1 MSRPIQKPD
10 VFRTAVVQMFR
21 DIGFTKER
29 AKKLYPEVEKLL
41 VEQLANGELRIK
53 GIIKVIVVG
62 NVEKCWDNF
71 EGKLIGDRVVVR
83 GGCRIRPR
91 LKKRFL
97 EVMEA
102 KRKAATDGGDR
113 TEG

>member
-1 MSRPIQKPD
+1 MSTPTQKPD
-10 VFRTAVVQMFR
+10 VFRTAVVRMFR

-41 VEQLANGELRIK
+41 VEQLASGELRIK
-53 GIIKVIVVG
+53 GIIAVTVVG

-71 EGKLIGDRVVVR
+71 KGKLIGDRVVVR

-91 LKKRFL
+91 LKQRFL

-102 KRKAATDGGDR
+102 KRKAASHGESD
-113 TEG
+113 EA

>member
-1 MSRPIQKPD
+1 MTTPVQKPD
-10 VFRTAVVQMFR
+10 VFRTAVVRMFR
-21 DIGFTKER
+21 DIGFSKAR
-29 AKKLYPEVEKLL
+29 AKQLYPEVEKLL
-41 VEQLANGELRIK
+41 VEQLASGELRIK
-53 GIIKVIVVG
+53 GIIAVTVVG

-71 EGKLIGDRVVVR
+71 KGRLIGNRVVVR

-102 KRKAATDGGDR
+102 KRKAAGNGDSER
-113 TEG
+113 E